1 LEKPS
6 IKKKIKNMKN
16 INKYDDPKDDK
27 QSAGQILPDDKK
39 QLKEDMPDHVKSPMN
54 ELKDKSD
61 VSPEK

>member
-1 LEKPS
+1 
-6 IKKKIKNMKN
+6 MKN